1 MRVIVVGDD
10 PLARAGLANLLDARA
25 ELEVVDQRAADGA
38 LARSFQALQ
47 PDAVVWDL
55 GGDFSAS
62 DWRDDLS
69 ELVESGAAVVVL
81 LTSSS
86 QAAEAWAS
94 GARGLLDRQAG
105 PGRIAAAVGAVA
117 NGLAAIEP
125 ELAPQSGLEGSEEP
139 LIEELTDRERQ
150 VLGLMA
156 EGLSNKSIAQRLEIS
171 EHTVKFHVNSIL
183 RKLGAQSR
191 TEAVV
196 RATRLGLILL

>member
-10 PLARAGLANLLDARA
+10 PLARAGLSSLLDARA

-38 LARSFQALQ
+38 LTRSFQALQ
-47 PDAVVWDL
+47 PEAVVWDL
-55 GGDFSAS
+55 GGDLSAS
-62 DWRDDLS
+62 DWKEDLAD
-69 ELVESGAAVVVL
+69 LVESGASVVVL
-81 LTSSS
+81 LADSS
-86 QAAEAWAS
+86 QAPEAWAS
-94 GARGLLDRQAG
+94 GALGLLDRQAD
-105 PGRIAAAVGAVA
+105 PGRIAAAVQAVA

-125 ELAPQSGLEGSEEP
+125 ELTPQSGLDSSVETLVED
-139 LIEELTDRERQ
+139 LTDRERQ

-156 EGLSNKSIAQRLEIS
+156 EGLANKSIAHRLEIT

-196 RATRLGLILL
+196 RATRMGLILL